1 MTRASAPAG
10 SGPAAEFL
18 LPTATAVRVRQAAWR
33 VLRPQRGLA
42 AATLLVLVLATAVG
56 LLAPRLLGGIV
67 DLVVRGDGAAVL
79 PIAAA
84 LALVALAQGG
94 FQALGSAMVARL
106 GQTAI
111 AGVRETV
118 VRKVLRIPAERVERA
133 GSGDVLARL
142 SGDVEAVNEA
152 VGGVLPTLIDA
163 GLTIVFTAAALVLL
177 DWRFAVAALLA
188 VPFQIV
194 AVRWY
199 LRVAVP
205 VIARERVAEGARAQQ
220 LLDSIDGAA
229 TVRALRVEP
238 EHVRRVAAAS
248 DRARQLSI
256 RMAAVQR
263 RFFGRL
269 NYGELAGLAAI
280 LATGFLL
287 VRSGTV
293 TLGAASAAALYFHR
307 LFDQFNAILGSFDS
321 AQAAA
326 GAFARL
332 VGVADLPDPP
342 RRSPRPSASD
352 RTVTVSGLSFAY
364 DGGRPVLSEV
374 DFTVGAGERLAIVG
388 ASGAGKTTLVK
399 VIAGVLAAGRGRVE
413 LGGVDTAGHDPA
425 ELRRKCVLLS
435 QEVHVFADTLAANL
449 GLARADAAE
458 DEMTAALAEVGA
470 AGWFA
475 ALPDGLSTVLGRG
488 GHPLTP
494 AQAQQLALARL
505 VLADPPIAILDE
517 ATAEAGSTGAKV
529 LEAAADKALAGRT
542 ALVVAH
548 RLTQAARA
556 DRIVVLEHGR
566 VAEVGTH
573 AELVAAGGG
582 YAGLWRAW
590 SAHR

>member
-1 MTRASAPAG
+1 MTQTGAPAG
-10 SGPAAEFL
+10 PDPAAEVL
-18 LPTATAVRVRQAAWR
+18 LPTATAARTRQAAWR
-33 VLRPQRGLA
+33 VLRPHRGLA

-67 DLVVRGDGAAVL
+67 DLVVRGDGTAVL

-163 GLTIVFTAAALVLL
+163 GLAIVFTAAALVLL

-188 VPFQIV
+188 VPFQIA

-229 TVRALRVEP
+229 TVRALRVEA
-238 EHVRRVAAAS
+238 EHLSRVAAAS
-248 DRARQLSI
+248 DRARKLSI

-287 VRSGTV
+287 VRSGTA

-321 AQAAA
+321 AQAAS

-342 RRSPRPSASD
+342 RRAPRPSTSD

-364 DGGRPVLSEV
+364 DAGRPVLSEV
-374 DFTVGAGERLAIVG
+374 DLTVGPGERLAIVG

-399 VIAGVLAAGRGRVE
+399 VIAGVLDAERGRVE
-413 LGGVDTAGHDPA
+413 LGGVDTARHDTA

-590 SAHR
+590 SANR